1 MVRCNNNGQEI
12 SLTPARH
19 CFCYFSFSP
28 SLKAFPT
35 ASPTTRYTLKDGSK
49 MIGSVIMHPENVNQW
64 VFQNVKPELLFL
76 LFFYH
81 IGLSS
86 YEVVFNTGVKVEVE
100 A

>member
-1 MVRCNNNGQEI
+1 
-12 SLTPARH
+12 
-19 CFCYFSFSP
+19 
-28 SLKAFPT
+28 
-35 ASPTTRYTLKDGSK
+35 

-100 A
+100 V